1 MAKLI
6 AFYSRADEN
15 YFGGQYRYVK
25 VGNTEKVAKMISDLT
40 GADMFKIE
48 QKVPYSANYKECVAQ
63 SVKDLKSKARPELV
77 SLPNLD
83 DYTLYIGP
91 PLLDTFR
98 NICRF
103 NEEESARGVEIY
115 REYYNTKG
123 KLVNKLYDG
132 IDRVLAELKNSG
144 AKLAVCSSKYEKFAE
159 EITDLLGVYDMFD
172 AICGSTLDGSRKD
185 KKDLIPYAVE
195 RLGGNL
201 ENDRENIVMIGDTWF
216 DTKGARL
223 CGVDFVGVEYGYGD
237 LESMKKEGGRVFVK
251 TTAELLDVL
260 TK

>member
-1 MAKLI
+1 MNKYKYYLFDLDGTISESALGI
-6 AFYSRADEN
+6 RESLEN
-15 YFGGQYRYVK
+15 
-25 VGNTEKVAKMISDLT
+25 AI
-40 GADMFKIE
+40 
-48 QKVPYSANYKECVAQ
+48 
-63 SVKDLKSKARPELV
+63 KSMGKP
-77 SLPNLD
+77 LPNLD

-98 NICRF
+98 NICHF

-132 IDRVLAELKNSG
+132 IDRVLTELKNSG

-159 EITDLLGVYDMFD
+159 EITDLLGVHDMFD
-172 AICGSTLDGSRKD
+172 AICGSTLGGS
-185 KKDLIPYAVE
+185 
-195 RLGGNL
+195 L